1 MIAYH
6 QGLDLAVFSQSSG
19 GENSWMES
27 EAVVP
32 LPGFGQVPLVPE
44 RHLSISSRRSGL
56 KGADKPTEYGFD

>member
-27 EAVVP
+27 EAV
-32 LPGFGQVPLVPE
+32 LFHCLDLG
-44 RHLSISSRRSGL
+44 RSRWFQ
-56 KGADKPTEYGFD
+56 KGIYPFLAGVLD